1 MGEIVKDDV
10 VIEEEVTSTE
20 EEAQT
25 VEEIEAAGKTKDE
38 TEEGFGVAFGAATS
52 MEEEKEEKE
61 KKEVQDPAGAG
72 EDEIKDGLGKD
83 QLEEKD
89 KKGSKDKDA
98 AEDEAGEDKEGKK
111 PAAEGSPD
119 VELLKAAED
128 AGQLLIDAQV
138 AETTEAAQEAE
149 EEKAAEEEEKA
160 RLEQEKAD
168 KAEVDAALAKPK
180 PVELP
185 ATDEEL
191 TAEEKE
197 AFADW
202 PEVFSGAAKM
212 VLPQVRDMVEKL
224 VNIRLK
230 QGKVD
235 QVQTERTVELEGRID
250 ELGNTVDSLTFQ
262 IALSGLMPE
271 GAEIAKSKEYRAW
284 IGKASDALKALHHSS
299 DINDAVALLKL
310 YQSSV
315 KPKKGTTTTAQAKKE
330 QERKDLENLHGHSV
344 VGGGT
349 TGKAGEGAKV
359 EEGDFS
365 GAFSSGAEKKE

>member
-1 MGEIVKDDV
+1 MGEIVKEDV
-10 VIEEEVTSTE
+10 VIDDEGTPEEG
-20 EEAQT
+20 EAQT
-25 VEEIEAAGKTKDE
+25 AEEIEAAGKTKDKA
-38 TEEGFGVAFGAATS
+38 EEGFGDAFGVATS
-52 MEEEKEEKE
+52 TGKEE
-61 KKEVQDPAGAG
+61 KEVQDPAGTG
-72 EDEIKDGLGKD
+72 EDKEEDGLDKD

-89 KKGSKDKDA
+89 EKGSKDKV
-98 AEDEAGEDKEGKK
+98 AEAEAGEDKKGKE

-119 VELLKAAED
+119 VELLKAAEE
-128 AGQLLIDAQV
+128 AGQLLIDAQG
-138 AETTEAAQEAE
+138 ADDADAAQEAE
-149 EEKAAEEEEKA
+149 EEKAEAEEEKA

-197 AFADW
+197 AYADW

-230 QGKVD
+230 QGKMD
-235 QVQTERTVELEGRID
+235 QGQAERSVQNEVRIA
-250 ELGNTVDSLTFQ
+250 ELGDTVDSLTFQ
-262 IALSGLMPE
+262 IALSGVMPE
-271 GAEIAKSKEYRAW
+271 GAEIAKSKEYRTW

-315 KPKKGTTTTAQAKKE
+315 KPKKVTVAQDKKE
-330 QERKDLENLHGHSV
+330 QERKDIENLYGHSV

-349 TGKAGEGAKV
+349 TGKAGKGAEV
-359 EEGDFS
+359 EEGDFG
-365 GAFSSGAEKKE
+365 GAFASGAEKKE